1 METINTAELASIVNQ
16 ISKQTL
22 EIYLKNYR
30 FNKYRQGESEY
41 LRKHTFRLDGGFL
54 SLLYSML
61 DIRGKYRDAG
71 AIIKRFGDKYEIK
84 TIDWSQDV

>member
-1 METINTAELASIVNQ
+1 METISTEELAGIVQ
-16 ISKQTL
+16 HISKSTL
-22 EIYLKNYR
+22 EVYLKNYR
-30 FNKYRQGESEY
+30 FNKYRQGENEY

-61 DIRGKYRDAG
+61 DIRGKYRDAR

-84 TIDWSQDV
+84 TIDWSKDY